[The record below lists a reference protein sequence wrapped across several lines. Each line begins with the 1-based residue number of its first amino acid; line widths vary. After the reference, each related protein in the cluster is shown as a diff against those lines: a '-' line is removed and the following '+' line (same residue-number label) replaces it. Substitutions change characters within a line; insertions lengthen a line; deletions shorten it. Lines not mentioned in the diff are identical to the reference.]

1 MILIPSDMQSGR
13 CYTHRNIQT
22 YTSEWV
28 IFICSIEIKKC
39 LRGLDIELKGFSQ
52 IVMGTNISQGALL
65 CCYLSNVIY
74 FLFTCFQKSFS
85 FSIWFQ
91 SNSLVDTSLL
101 PSVWQQCQCNLTLP
115 HSFLPSQFF
124 SFYFTSFSVIRWISI
139 SFQTLAFFQWFCF
152 GLASAAV
159 DVPNVSEHHLM

>member
-1 MILIPSDMQSGR
+1 MQSGR

-65 CCYLSNVIY
+65 CCYLMLYIFYLLVSRKV
-74 FLFTCFQKSFS
+74 FLSPSGFS
-85 FSIWFQ
+85 
-91 SNSLVDTSLL
+91 
-101 PSVWQQCQCNLTLP
+101 
-115 HSFLPSQFF
+115 
-124 SFYFTSFSVIRWISI
+124 
-139 SFQTLAFFQWFCF
+139 QTL
-152 GLASAAV
+152 
-159 DVPNVSEHHLM
+159 